1 MYEVQDAL
9 KASGLLRTYSVR
21 RVVHIAQYNC
31 GLVITSE
38 ENRCFHGEEVF
49 QRVALT
55 MYMCTL
61 LFSTESVSSSKNVC
75 LY

>member
-9 KASGLLRTYSVR
+9 KASGMLRTYTVR
-21 RVVHIAQYNC
+21 RAVHIAQYDC

-38 ENRCFHGEEVF
+38 ENSCFHREEEVF

-55 MYMCTL
+55 MYICTL
-61 LFSTESVSSSKNVC
+61 LFSTESVSSSKNAC
-75 LY
+75 L

>member
-1 MYEVQDAL
+1 MYEVQDSL
-9 KASGLLRTYSVR
+9 KASGLLRTYGVR

-38 ENRCFHGEEVF
+38 ENSCFHGEEMF

-61 LFSTESVSSSKNVC
+61 LFSTESALSSKIAC
-75 LY
+75 L